1 MGDRPRRRD
10 GARAVTVRATTRG
23 AERTSLDGTRADVL
37 ICGASFAG
45 LAVARELAATGA
57 RVLVVDRYEIGERQ
71 TSACACPT
79 PWLHAMGVQGS
90 ILQDLPHMTFTTPHG
105 SVKYRLPWSWSAF
118 DYRALCDQLWAQCGD
133 ARFETAKVEG
143 RGPREFVAHPPG
155 HPPDIVVR
163 TDRGDLRA
171 PIVVDALGWR
181 RVLSHPHYQPP
192 AGPLTRALEV
202 HPAHDGSGDALD
214 VWVDRSLA
222 RRGYGW
228 RVPADGE
235 VRIGVASYD
244 PEQHVKQQVVELT
257 GRLDREPAGYQGNW
271 VPHRLRAAGEDG
283 VWFVGDSAG
292 HCIPLSA
299 EGIRTAFY
307 FGVAAG
313 RGIRSAL
320 AGERSAEAAL
330 REYTAFSAG
339 HARSFGFA
347 LRVQRLIPALPPR
360 LLTLVLR
367 IIGRQA
373 LVDRAF
379 GWYLRVADP
388 SFGERANAER
398 PTADA
403 GVAVAA

>member
-1 MGDRPRRRD
+1 
-10 GARAVTVRATTRG
+10 
-23 AERTSLDGTRADVL
+23 
-37 ICGASFAG
+37 
-45 LAVARELAATGA
+45 
-57 RVLVVDRYEIGERQ
+57 
-71 TSACACPT
+71 
-79 PWLHAMGVQGS
+79 MGVQGS
-90 ILQDLPHMTFTTPHG
+90 ILHDLPHMTFTTPHG

-143 RGPREFVAHPPG
+143 RGAREFG
-155 HPPDIVVR
+155 GDIVVH

-171 PIVVDALGWR
+171 AIVVDALGWR
-181 RVLSHPHYQPP
+181 RVLSEPHYQPP
-192 AGPLTRALEV
+192 HGPLTRALEV

-244 PEQHVKQQVVELT
+244 PEQHVKQQVVDLA
-257 GRLDREPAGYQGNW
+257 GRLDRAPAGYQGNW

-320 AGERSAEAAL
+320 AGERSAETAL
-330 REYTAFSAG
+330 RDYAAFSAR

-360 LLTLVLR
+360 VLTLVLR

-379 GWYLRVADP
+379 GWYLGVADP

-398 PTADA
+398 AAAAAD
-403 GVAVAA
+403 VAVAA